1 MKKMI
6 KKALLLSVAALGLF
20 SCNSDDDTT
29 KQVNEASI
37 VGKWQAAKYIVYS
50 GKDGSAIPGSS
61 SDANPCDKKGSLDIS
76 STGKWHEIIYSEN
89 TEGQCT
95 LDSDNISDY
104 TYDSVSKKVQVK
116 YPNGTTRVYPVKKI
130 TDTELE
136 FVEDS
141 YDINSDGI
149 NDMYTFVF
157 KRL

>member
-1 MKKMI
+1 MI
-6 KKALLLSVAALGLF
+6 KKALFLSIATLGMF
-20 SCNSDDDTT
+20 SCSNDDDTVT
-29 KQVNEASI
+29 TNEPSI
-37 VGKWQAAKYIVYS
+37 VGKWQAAKYMAYS
-50 GKDGSAIPGSS
+50 GKDGSTIPGSS

-116 YPNGTTRVYPVKKI
+116 YLNGTTRVYPVKKL

-136 FVEDS
+136 FAEDS

-149 NDMYTFVF
+149 NDVYTLVL